1 MPRANQLARYLRTLD
16 VRPGV
21 VVGICLERSMEMVI
35 ALLAVLKAGGTYV
48 PLDPEYPRDR
58 LRFMAEDAAAAIV
71 LTSEGLS
78 DRFDARS
85 CRMLC
90 LDREQKRIAQEA
102 DHNLPPTATSQDLA
116 YILYTSGST
125 GQPKGVEIPHRALVN
140 FLCSMRQKPGCSAQD
155 VMVSVT
161 TLSFDIAGLEL
172 YVPLLVGARVEIVS
186 RAVAMD
192 GRQLRTVC
200 EAVQPTIMQAT
211 PATWRMLIEAG
222 WLGSDRLTVLCGGE
236 ALPQDL
242 AGALLDRSAA
252 LWNMYG
258 PTETT
263 IWSTIEKIQ
272 RADQEIIHWASDRQ
286 YGMYILDQ
294 FLQPVPV
301 GVSGELY
308 IGGHGVS
315 PRISWAS

>member
-1 MPRANQLARYLRTLD
+1 
-16 VRPGV
+16 
-21 VVGICLERSMEMVI
+21 
-35 ALLAVLKAGGTYV
+35 
-48 PLDPEYPRDR
+48 
-58 LRFMAEDAAAAIV
+58 MAEDAAVAIV

-78 DRFDARS
+78 DLFASRA

-90 LDREQKRIAQEA
+90 LDREQKRISQEV

-140 FLCSMRQKPGCSAQD
+140 FLCSMRQEPGCSAQD

-200 EAVQPTIMQAT
+200 ESVQPTIMQAT

-222 WLGSDRLTVLCGGE
+222 WLGSKRLTVLCGGE
-236 ALPQDL
+236 ALPPDL
-242 AGALLDRSAA
+242 AAALLDRTAA

-263 IWSTIEKIQ
+263 IWSTIE
-272 RADQEIIHWASDRQ
+272 
-286 YGMYILDQ
+286 
-294 FLQPVPV
+294 
-301 GVSGELY
+301 
-308 IGGHGVS
+308 
-315 PRISWAS
+315 